1 MTSPDMFGLVN
12 RFSCITRLN
21 IHHQLK
27 DYRKELFLTELHWE
41 IFCCITSYSRLQ
53 FPKRGLVT
61 CILGD
66 LGADKGGEGYIWN
79 EEK

>member
-1 MTSPDMFGLVN
+1 MTSPGMFGLVN

-61 CILGD
+61 
-66 LGADKGGEGYIWN
+66 
-79 EEK
+79 